1 MRLLVP
7 RLAAAAPVALGDA
20 NSRDANTIVV
30 AAAATPVALGDA
42 IVVGPT
48 TTNMGNDD
56 AGDTASPV
64 ALGDANGRDAN
75 TIVVASTTTNT
86 DNDDDDDDDDAG
98 DTAAVAIVRAK
109 CGFRDNKGSNMQ
121 LLRRQCCQE
130 TIPILLQQKDWV
142 GGSRKWLVLLTFSH
156 VFMLT

>member
-30 AAAATPVALGDA
+30 AAAAATPVALGDA

-48 TTNMGNDD
+48 TTNTGNDD

-86 DNDDDDDDDDAG
+86 GTDNDDDDAG

>member
-30 AAAATPVALGDA
+30 AAAAATPVALGDA

-48 TTNMGNDD
+48 TTNTGNDD

-86 DNDDDDDDDDAG
+86 GTDNDDDDAG

-142 GGSRKWLVLLTFSH
+142 GGSRK
-156 VFMLT
+156 